1 MKNESVHD
9 FSMVATGSIL
19 SSASSK
25 PNQSIVTMTSAT
37 ANSDNNNKPMLC
49 QTCGKRF
56 QYPSGLSR
64 HLRVHTGERPFACLI
79 CNKEF
84 SQLSHLQKHERTH
97 LDLSLSNRYSCPE
110 CAKVFELPSS
120 LQRHMSTHT
129 GKRPYKCNQCKKSF
143 NFPNLLQRHLRTHA
157 KRQQRKQERQQQ
169 RELQRQQEQQQQ
181 NLQTSTT
188 PGIMAPVV
196 SAPSGS
202 TAHNNILLGLSPF
215 FNLSQHITHNSS
227 SSNHNSSNNNNNH
240 NNSINNS
247 NNLFHERQAVNM
259 NASRVIASNV
269 GAIPAP
275 HQARS
280 HHLGH
285 HMQHLINT
293 STSDNN
299 QNNNNNTSNGHG
311 NSTPKKSVLDPVVP
325 VDPASILVEK
335 KAHQCNVCHKSFEY
349 QSGLQRH
356 FRVHTGEKP
365 FACHVCGKGFS
376 QATHVQKH
384 LLSAHLPANNGATTF
399 VVLNSEERTE

>member
-1 MKNESVHD
+1 MKNEDVHD
-9 FSMVATGSIL
+9 FSMVATSDIL
-19 SSASSK
+19 SSTSSK
-25 PNQSIVTMTSAT
+25 PHQSIVTMSSITT
-37 ANSDNNNKPMLC
+37 NKNINKPMLC

-64 HLRVHTGERPFACLI
+64 HLRVHTGERPFSCLI

-110 CAKVFELPSS
+110 CAKIFELPSS

-157 KRQQRKQERQQQ
+157 KRQQRKQEREQ
-169 RELQRQQEQQQQ
+169 QRQQEEEQQHRQSS
-181 NLQTSTT
+181 TST
-188 PGIMAPVV
+188 VV
-196 SAPSGS
+196 SAPPGS

-215 FNLSQHITHNSS
+215 FNLSHHITQNNSDHH
-227 SSNHNSSNNNNNH
+227 SSNQINNNT
-240 NNSINNS
+240 
-247 NNLFHERQAVNM
+247 LFHEMQTVNM
-259 NASRVIASNV
+259 NASRVIPGTVA
-269 GAIPAP
+269 GIPAA
-275 HQARS
+275 HQARD

-285 HMQHLINT
+285 HMHHLIN
-293 STSDNN
+293 NA
-299 QNNNNNTSNGHG
+299 NNNNITAENEHG
-311 NSTPKKSVLDPVVP
+311 DSTTKKSVPVDSLP
-325 VDPASILVEK
+325 VDPVSILVDK

-356 FRVHTGEKP
+356 FRIHTGEKP